1 VPQVPQ
7 VFLVLKAIQVN
18 KVLLVYKGLRVLLE
32 MQELVELLV

>member
-18 KVLLVYKGLRVLLE
+18 KVLLVYKGRRVSLE
-32 MQELVELLV
+32 MQALVEPLV